1 MHISDGILDAS
12 TCVAGYVAAGGLVAV
27 GLRRSGQADSAR
39 AGILTAA
46 FFLAGLVRFPLP
58 GTSVHLLLASLN
70 GIALGTLCF
79 PSIFLALL
87 LQALLLGHGGI
98 STLGVNMVIMAVPA
112 YLAGALFHKGL
123 KRGASGW
130 LIFFLTVTG
139 VLVLGARLLTEA
151 LFEVGLLD
159 FELSWL
165 SSAALGGALAGVIF
179 LALRFGK
186 KPGPVH
192 VWGFSAGAL
201 SVFFS
206 AVLFYL
212 VLSFAPL
219 AAHAAR
225 EGFVELAR
233 FAFVFHVP
241 VIAVEGIVVA
251 LLVRYLDTV
260 TPELLRVRKPA
271 AAFIVMA
278 ISLLLFMPL
287 SVKAHAVGADAYV
300 EDGQIT
306 VEVWTDGGDVP
317 SSGRVIVLGPEGEQ
331 VARGDIQEGKWSF
344 RPESAEAFR
353 FIVDIGHG
361 HGKTFSLHPDE
372 VKKLQK
378 DPASNAP
385 EKQEE
390 ARKVSEGV
398 AKTSEEMGTVKH
410 ERRRPGPSYADTFI
424 KALLGLLI
432 IGMICAFL
440 MLRNLRH
447 EVDEL
452 KKRLDKDA

>member
-1 MHISDGILDAS
+1 MHISDGILAGS
-12 TCVAGYVAAGGLVAV
+12 ACVAGYVAAGGLVAA
-27 GLRRSGQADSAR
+27 GLRGASQADSAR

-70 GIALGTLCF
+70 GIALGSLCF

-98 STLGVNMVIMAVPA
+98 STLGVNMLIMSVPA
-112 YLAGALFHKGL
+112 YLSGVIFHKGL
-123 KRGASGW
+123 KRGVSGW
-130 LIFFLTVTG
+130 PFFFMTLTG
-139 VLVLGARLLTEA
+139 VLVLGARLLTVA
-151 LFEVGLLD
+151 LFEAGLVN
-159 FELSWL
+159 FKLSWP
-165 SSAALGGALAGVIF
+165 SAAVWGGAMAGIIF
-179 LALRFGK
+179 LVFRFGK
-186 KPGPVH
+186 KADSVH
-192 VWGFSAGAL
+192 IWGFSAGAL

-241 VIAVEGIVVA
+241 VILVEGIVVA

-260 TPELLRVRKPA
+260 TPELLRLQKPA
-271 AAFIVMA
+271 VALVVMA
-278 ISLLLFMPL
+278 FSLLLLMPF

-300 EDGQIT
+300 EEGQII

-317 SSGRVIVLGPEGEQ
+317 SSGRVIVLGPEGEE
-331 VARGDIQEGKWSF
+331 VARGEIKAGKWTF
-344 RPESAEAFR
+344 RPDSAKSFR

-372 VKKLQK
+372 LHKLNKALASQG
-378 DPASNAP
+378 PA
-385 EKQEE
+385 KQEE
-390 ARKVSEGV
+390 AR
-398 AKTSEEMGTVKH
+398 TSPAGNDMASQERGAAKH
-410 ERRRPGPSYADTFI
+410 ESPRPGPSSAETLTR
-424 KALLGLLI
+424 ALLGLLV
-432 IGMICAFL
+432 IGMVCAFL
-440 MLRNLRH
+440 MLRNLRR